1 MKAKKSIWAVMA
13 LFLYS
18 MSFVSCGNSDEPN
31 GGEGG
36 KMLLIMPIYYV
47 KEYGAVIMQQSHTIR

>member
-36 KMLLIMPIYYV
+36 K
-47 KEYGAVIMQQSHTIR
+47 